1 MARGPRDLHASRR
14 CCCVDI
20 VIGVAVFELETEA
33 RSPFEPGGCIEA
45 GGIVEL
51 DFATW
56 RGALI
61 FQLVHIAP
69 AGAQPEIPTVR
80 GRSLCDQS
88 DERHPRKGYGA
99 EFHIDYPHFEISMC
113 EQRCVA
119 NLQLALGCIKRNKPS
134 SGRHPK

>member
-45 GGIVEL
+45 GGIVKL

-56 RGALI
+56 YRALI

-69 AGAQPEIPTVR
+69 AGAQPEIPTII
-80 GRSLCDQS
+80 GGSWCDQS
-88 DERHPRKGYGA
+88 DERHPRKGIGA
-99 EFHIDYPHFEISMC
+99 EFHINIPISKY
-113 EQRCVA
+113 RCSDNDA
-119 NLQLALGCIKRNKPS
+119 I
-134 SGRHPK
+134 HP